1 LRHAVAFA
9 MLASMDFSKF
19 QFGKLK
25 IDGTTYE
32 RDVIIDRG
40 RIRKRKK
47 KLSKKYRHEF
57 GHTPVSIEE
66 RIPWKCRRLVIGTG
80 RYGSLPVMNEV
91 KKEADRRRVD
101 LLILSTDEALEALA
115 KNPDHTNAI
124 LHVTC

>member
-1 LRHAVAFA
+1 MRHAVAFA

-47 KLSKKYRHEF
+47 KLSKKFRAEF
-57 GHTPVSIEE
+57 GHTPVSTEE

-101 LLILSTDEALEALA
+101 LLILSTDKALEALELRRSRGHWHQSIF
-115 KNPDHTNAI
+115 D
-124 LHVTC
+124 